1 MTASAIYQG
10 FVTHRRIR
18 PAHHAFRYRVFSL
31 LLDLDEIDAL
41 AARSRLF
48 KRNRRGILSFHDK
61 DHGDGGDLRV
71 WAGTQLARHGLVAQ
85 GPLRLLCYP
94 RLFGYVFNPL
104 SVWFCHD
111 THGALAA
118 MIYEVHNTFGERH
131 AYVLPAAAGGGLQ
144 QQECGK
150 AFYVSP
156 FLSMDCRYSFRIR
169 PPGEEV
175 LIAIDECEAGMPV
188 LNAVF
193 AGKRRPLTD
202 AQLALALVR
211 HPLMTLKVAAAIRFE
226 ALRLW
231 LKRVPRHAHL
241 GSPAKLEGQAWPMT
255 DPAPCPPP
263 PIS

>member
-10 FVTHRRIR
+10 FVSHRRIR
-18 PAHHAFRYRVFSL
+18 PARHAFRYRVFSL

-48 KRNRRGILSFHDK
+48 RRNRPGILSFHDK
-61 DHGDGGDLRV
+61 DHGDGGDLRA
-71 WAGTQLARHGLVAQ
+71 WAHAQLARHGLVAQ

-111 THGALAA
+111 RDGALAA

-131 AYVLPAAAGGGLQ
+131 AYVLSAQGAAGETQ
-144 QQECGK
+144 QQECAK

-169 PPGEEV
+169 PPGEDV
-175 LIAIDECEAGMPV
+175 LIAIDECEAGSPV

-202 AQLALALVR
+202 AQLALAILR

-241 GSPAKLEGQAWPMT
+241 GPPAKLEGQP
-255 DPAPCPPP
+255 
-263 PIS
+263 